1 MHDVPL
7 IATIAV
13 SLGLAV
19 VFGLLAH
26 KVRLS
31 PLIGYIVTGMVLGLF
46 ASTGTTDSELARQL
60 AEIGIM
66 MMMFGT
72 GLHFSVSDLV
82 AVGRLAIP
90 GAIAQIIIVT
100 TVVAVIAQ
108 LWGWTLGT
116 SLVFGLSLSAAS
128 TMVLHRALEERG
140 TLSTINGRAAI
151 GWLIVEDMV
160 MVLVLVL
167 LPALAEVLG
176 GTAGNDS
183 SHATGDQHLLI
194 TLAITLLKVS
204 CFVAIALLFG
214 PRLLPWLLRE
224 VARTGSREL
233 FTLTIWAMALGIAY
247 AAALLFDVSFALGA
261 FFAGVVLNE
270 SELSHK
276 AAANSLQLQ
285 DAFGVLF
292 FVSVG
297 MLFDP
302 ASLIQEPL
310 MIVAAAGLVVAGK
323 SIIALCVVLALRFP
337 ASTALSMA
345 ASLAQIGEFS
355 LILGGLGLS
364 YGLLDSAAFN
374 LILAA
379 VLISIMVNPLLFAGV
394 DKLINWIK
402 GSATLQA
409 YVEDRQM
416 LRLNRIQ
423 MDLDAAQERA
433 QVRATAQ
440 KTFTPEELAVKF
452 PLFAN
457 MTPEQREVLVLHFQP
472 QAAAPGERVI
482 KTGDVADAMYLICK
496 GEVEVTMGGRHLVNR
511 GPGEFFGEM
520 GLLNRGQRTA
530 DVIALDYCS
539 FAKLSGPDFHR
550 FLKRYPEIRAQVAHL
565 AAERTKEAVQHAAME
580 AESASLE
587 NSTSSLPSRVL

>member
-19 VFGLLAH
+19 VFGLVSH

-31 PLIGYIVTGMVLGLF
+31 PLIGYIVSGMVMGLF
-46 ASTGTTDSELARQL
+46 ASKGTTDSALARQL

-72 GLHFSVSDLV
+72 GLHFSVSDLM

-90 GAIAQIIIVT
+90 GAIAQIAIVT
-100 TVVAVIAQ
+100 TVVASIAHF
-108 LWGWTLGT
+108 WGWPLGA

-128 TMVLHRALEERG
+128 TVVLHRALEDRNS
-140 TLSTINGRAAI
+140 LSTTNGRVAV

-167 LPALAEVLG
+167 LPSLVQVLG
-176 GTAGNDS
+176 GSAGDHS
-183 SHATGDQHLLI
+183 THAASDQPLLM

-204 CFVAIALLFG
+204 CFVAISLLFG

-233 FTLTIWAMALGIAY
+233 FTLTVLAMALGIAY
-247 AAALLFDVSFALGA
+247 AAAYVFDVSFALGA

-297 MLFDP
+297 MMFDP
-302 ASLIQEPL
+302 SSLIREPL
-310 MIVAAAGLVVAGK
+310 MAIAAIGLVVVGK
-323 SIIALCVVLALRFP
+323 SIIAVCIVLLLRFP
-337 ASTALSMA
+337 SSTALSVG

-355 LILGGLGLS
+355 LILGGLGMS
-364 YGLLDSAAFN
+364 YGLLDSAGFN

-379 VLISIMVNPLLFAGV
+379 ALFSILVNPLLFSGA
-394 DKLINWIK
+394 DKLTAWIT
-402 GSATLQA
+402 GSTTLSA
-409 YVEDRQM
+409 YIESRQM
-416 LRLNRIQ
+416 ARLNRIQ
-423 MDLDAAQERA
+423 SELDGAYARA
-433 QVRATAQ
+433 QVRAAAH

-457 MTPEQREVLVLHFQP
+457 LTPEQREVLVLHFQP
-472 QAAAPGERVI
+472 HSAAPGERII
-482 KTGDVADAMYLICK
+482 KTGDIADAMYLISK
-496 GEVEVTMGGRHLVNR
+496 GEVEVAIDGRHVVNR

-520 GLLNRGQRTA
+520 GLLSRGRRTA
-530 DVIALDYCS
+530 DVTALDYCS

-550 FLKRYPEIRAQVAHL
+550 FLKRYPDIRAQVAQL
-565 AAERTKEAVQHAAME
+565 AAQRTKEAAQHATVDAP
-580 AESASLE
+580 A
-587 NSTSSLPSRVL
+587 

>member
-19 VFGLLAH
+19 IFGLLAH
-26 KVRLS
+26 KIRLS
-31 PLIGYIVTGMVLGLF
+31 PLIGYIVTGMVMGLF
-46 ASTGTTDSELARQL
+46 ASSGTTDTGLARQL

-72 GLHFSVSDLV
+72 GLHFSVSDLM

-90 GAIAQIIIVT
+90 GAIAQITLVT
-100 TVVAVIAQ
+100 AVVAVVAHF
-108 LWGWTLGT
+108 WGWPLGA

-128 TMVLHRALEERG
+128 TVVLHRALEDRS
-140 TLSTINGRAAI
+140 TLSTTNGRVAV

-167 LPALAEVLG
+167 LPSLAGVLG
-176 GTAGNDS
+176 GTTGDDS
-183 SHATGDQHLLI
+183 AHATGDQHLLV
-194 TLAITLLKVS
+194 TLAITLLKIS
-204 CFVAIALLFG
+204 CFVAISLLFG
-214 PRLLPWLLRE
+214 PKLLPWLLRE

-233 FTLTIWAMALGIAY
+233 FTLTVLSMALGIAY

-302 ASLIQEPL
+302 TSLIREPL
-310 MIVAAAGLVVAGK
+310 MVIAAVGLVVVGK
-323 SIIALCVVLALRFP
+323 SIIALCVVLLLRFP
-337 ASTALSMA
+337 ASTAFSVG

-364 YGLLDSAAFN
+364 YGLLDNAGFN

-379 VLISIMVNPLLFAGV
+379 ALISILVNPLLFFGA
-394 DKLINWIK
+394 DKLTAWVTGNP
-402 GSATLQA
+402 TLNA
-409 YVEDRQM
+409 YVESRQ
-416 LRLNRIQ
+416 LARLHRIQ
-423 MDLDAAQERA
+423 SELDAAHERA
-433 QVRATAQ
+433 QARAAAH

-457 MTPEQREVLVLHFQP
+457 MTPEQREVLVLHFQSHS
-472 QAAAPGERVI
+472 AAPGERII
-482 KTGDVADAMYLICK
+482 KTGDVADAMYLISK
-496 GEVEVTMGGRHLVNR
+496 GEVEVAIDGRHLVNR

-520 GLLNRGQRTA
+520 GLLSRGRRTA

-550 FLKRYPEIRAQVAHL
+550 FLKRYPDIRAQVAKL
-565 AAERTKEAVQHAAME
+565 VAERTKEAARHATME
-580 AESASLE
+580 ADSSA
-587 NSTSSLPSRVL
+587 